1 MSIGSQQEIGAA
13 RRVSQKQLQICSQE
27 DSAAEEEARAQRR
40 NNRGATY
47 ISATHEGGQRGL
59 SHAKQQEA
67 MNGTNTKPSSQ
78 GSLIIFIEH
87 VVLWFV
93 CLFFKESRC
102 YLDSSKGWSGWVKGG
117 VLKTRRVNLH
127 TGSSIFILRFIR
139 MELGTVFSIN
149 WSSDWE
155 RNKKTNIQTKK
166 RTCVFKNIIFEPR
179 DTPRNW

>member
-27 DSAAEEEARAQRR
+27 DSAAEEEARTQRR

-78 GSLIIFIEH
+78 GTLVRIIKCIVCVVVVVFFLTTTKKEQVSYELIEG
-87 VVLWFV
+87 LV
-93 CLFFKESRC
+93 CLCE
-102 YLDSSKGWSGWVKGG
+102 
-117 VLKTRRVNLH
+117 RRL
-127 TGSSIFILRFIR
+127 F
-139 MELGTVFSIN
+139 
-149 WSSDWE
+149 
-155 RNKKTNIQTKK
+155 
-166 RTCVFKNIIFEPR
+166 
-179 DTPRNW
+179 

>member
-27 DSAAEEEARAQRR
+27 DSAAEEEARTQRR

-78 GSLIIFIEH
+78 GTLVRIIKCIVC
-87 VVLWFV
+87 VVV
-93 CLFFKESRC
+93 VFFFNNNKERT
-102 YLDSSKGWSGWVKGG
+102 G
-117 VLKTRRVNLH
+117 VV
-127 TGSSIFILRFIR
+127 
-139 MELGTVFSIN
+139 
-149 WSSDWE
+149 
-155 RNKKTNIQTKK
+155 
-166 RTCVFKNIIFEPR
+166 
-179 DTPRNW
+179 